1 MVSVVENGVTGYV
14 DTRVERVVD
23 ALRALVGDPAEARRL
38 GEAGR
43 RRARER
49 FAIGRFARDWDDA
62 FRFATTASPARA
74 RRSRETDAEVPA

>member
-1 MVSVVENGVTGYV
+1 VI
-14 DTRVERVVD
+14 D
-23 ALRALVGDPAEARRL
+23 ALRALIADPAEARRL

-62 FRFATTASPARA
+62 FRLVTATSPAPARA
-74 RRSRETDAEVPA
+74 RRSPEADAEVPA